1 VQQHPQWPAASG
13 RSPGGNQYHLTAR
26 NQPRAD
32 ASWRIP
38 FRSDHC
44 HGLLDDAR
52 RKTRSGYPLIRRM
65 RGLAE
70 LRGVM
75 TAATAI
81 TRLSL

>member
-1 VQQHPQWPAASG
+1 LH
-13 RSPGGNQYHLTAR
+13 
-26 NQPRAD
+26 AD

-38 FRSDHC
+38 FRPH
-44 HGLLDDAR
+44 HGHALSDDAR
-52 RKTRSGYPLIRRM
+52 HKTRSGYPLIRRM
-65 RGLAE
+65 RDVAE